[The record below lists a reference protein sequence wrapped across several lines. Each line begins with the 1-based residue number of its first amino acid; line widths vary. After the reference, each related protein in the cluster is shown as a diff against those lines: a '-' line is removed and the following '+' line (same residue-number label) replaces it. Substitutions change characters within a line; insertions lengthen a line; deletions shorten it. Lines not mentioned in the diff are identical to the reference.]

1 MIRCEFCNKRIAVTP
16 SFKAIEHELKIAGW
30 AFCQDCKRDLIS
42 PKRVTV
48 LK

>member
-1 MIRCEFCNKRIAVTP
+1 MIKCEFCDKKISVIGAP
-16 SFKAIEHELKIAGW
+16 SMMQHEFSIKGW